1 LVPVSRNL
9 SGDRVTQ
16 RERRGW
22 LVVIS
27 LFVTLFF
34 VFGGGY
40 NTAGVFFAP
49 MRKFFGWSSAQ
60 QSSLQTILA
69 LTAGVSVPLFGW
81 MLDKVEARFVMTG
94 GIVVAGCSLLL
105 ASHAN
110 SFATLVVAYVGLGIA
125 IASATLLPT
134 EIVIANWFEN
144 RRGAALGFAT
154 AGTSLGGLAMMLFA
168 SHAVGAAGWRAGY
181 VVLAVPT
188 FFVAAPLVM
197 LLVRTRPPDQASS
210 TSAAN
215 PLAGLDLG
223 PALHSRSFW
232 MLAAAQFL
240 FSLAGAGATVH
251 SIPYLIRQGFN
262 PAWAAEVFSI
272 TFGLA
277 SAGKLLMGLSADKIS
292 GRIALAIAL
301 ALNAVGQFLLLYAHN
316 QLILAGYVLLFGT
329 MSGAP
334 LALFPMVIADSFG
347 LKNFGTITG
356 LTGICITLGGAI
368 GPILGGVIVD
378 RGFGYSLVFELFSA
392 ALIAGSLAA
401 LACSPLEPAPQ
412 SDRLRV

>member
-1 LVPVSRNL
+1 
-9 SGDRVTQ
+9 VTA

-40 NTAGVFFAP
+40 NTGGVFFAP
-49 MRKFFGWSSAQ
+49 MLKFFGWSSAK

-69 LTAGVSVPLFGW
+69 LTAGLTVPLFGW
-81 MLDKVEARFVMTG
+81 MLDKVEARFVMTF
-94 GIVVAGCSLLL
+94 GIIIAGCSLLI
-105 ASHAN
+105 ASNAN
-110 SFATLVVAYVGLGIA
+110 SFTTLVVAYVGLGIA

-134 EIVIANWFEN
+134 EIVIANWFEE

-154 AGTSLGGLAMMLFA
+154 AGTSLGGLAMTLLA
-168 SHAVGAAGWRAGY
+168 SRAIQASGWRSGY
-181 VVLAVPT
+181 VVLALPT
-188 FFVAAPLVM
+188 FFVAAPLVL
-197 LLVRTRPPDQASS
+197 LLVRTRPPDDAGSGS
-210 TSAAN
+210 NSMN
-215 PLAGLDLG
+215 PLAGGLDLG
-223 PALHSRSFW
+223 PALRSRSFW
-232 MLAAAQFL
+232 MLAAAQFS

-251 SIPYLIRQGFN
+251 TIPYLIRQGFH
-262 PAWAAEVFSI
+262 PAWAAECFSI

-301 ALNAVGQFLLLYAHN
+301 VLNAVGQFLLLYARSE
-316 QLILAGYVLLFGT
+316 LILAGYILLFGT

-378 RGFGYSLVFELFSA
+378 RGLGYGVVFVLFSA
-392 ALIAGSLAA
+392 ALVTGSLAA
-401 LACSPLEPAPQ
+401 LACSPMKPTAPL
-412 SDRLRV
+412 SKDRAVPI